1 MKIGIIGAGS
11 MGGAVIR
18 AILRGGIAAEADL
31 TVCRR
36 NPEKGVPGCA
46 ARVTGDAAEAVSR
59 SDAVILAVK
68 PQQAEKLLPE
78 IRAAFAGKFV
88 LSVMAGWPFDRLT
101 AALPEDARVLCAMPN
116 TPLQAGEGM
125 TLLSVRTSCSE
136 EEKDFAVRLFSSAGR
151 IAWVEESFFDAANA
165 VSGCGPAYAFI
176 FIEALADAAVRGGVP
191 RRTAYELAA
200 QMLLGSAKL
209 ALESGAHP
217 GALKDAVCSPGGMTI
232 EGVRA
237 LEEGGFRAAVM
248 RAVGACAEKGAAMAA
263 GGKK

>member
-18 AILRGGIAAEADL
+18 VILRGGIAAEGDL

-36 NPEKGVPGCA
+36 NPEKGAPGCGA
-46 ARVTGDAAEAVSR
+46 KGTGDAAEAAAQ

-68 PQQAEKLLPE
+68 PQQAETLLPG
-78 IRAAFAGKFV
+78 IREALAGKFV
-88 LSVMAGWPFDRLT
+88 LSVMAGWPFGRLS
-101 AALPEDARVLCAMPN
+101 AALPGARVLCAMPN

-125 TLLSVRTSCSE
+125 TLLSARTSCTA
-136 EEKDFAVRLFSSAGR
+136 EEKEFAVRLFSSAGR

-176 FIEALADAAVRGGVP
+176 FIEALADAAVLGGVP
-191 RRTAYELAA
+191 RSMAYGLAA
-200 QMLLGSAKL
+200 QMLLGSARL
-209 ALESGAHP
+209 LLESGQHP

-237 LEEGGFRAAVM
+237 LEQGGFRAAVM
-248 RAVGACAEKGAAMAA
+248 NAVGACAEKGAAMAA